1 MAIRKESDI
10 YVLEC
15 DECGE
20 ESDEEFDD
28 FYEAVA
34 FKKDRSNGWMSWKD
48 EDGLWKDLCPS
59 CKELYLKENKK

>member
-20 ESDEEFDD
+20 ESDKEFDD

-34 FKKDRSNGWMSWKD
+34 FKKDRSNNWLSTKD
-48 EDGLWKDLCPS
+48 EDGLWKDICPE
-59 CKELYLKENKK
+59 CKQRFLREKYK